1 MIKLNNKDYEG
12 AEGLSI
18 QQLID
23 KEKFVYKRKVVKVNG
38 QLIKEDKWSQT
49 EIKAGD
55 DVLIIHLMAGG

>member
-12 AEGLSI
+12 AEGLTI

-38 QLIKEDKWSQT
+38 QLIKEDQ
-49 EIKAGD
+49 
-55 DVLIIHLMAGG
+55 